1 MAAVTA
7 APPRSGSSPS
17 LRILVITV
25 AAMAVAVVG
34 VAYGSALAL
43 TILGPGAGV
52 AAGVHHIN
60 DPVPTSFGTVGVEF
74 VRSVDGLTH
83 RALSGAT
90 HGVSGLVDEDHAQIQ
105 TAVSLTND
113 LNKPI
118 DFTTKQFRLLV
129 IAGGKTTAQAPSS
142 GDLPNTRVLP
152 HAGIQGHLSFVV
164 PRSGARLQLEFA
176 DPGSAKPIVI
186 ELGNAAFGPQPDT
199 SHSHQ

>member
-7 APPRSGSSPS
+7 APRRTGSVPN
-17 LRILVITV
+17 LRILLVTLI
-25 AAMAVAVVG
+25 AMAIAVVG

-43 TILGPGAGV
+43 TIVGPGAGQ
-52 AAGVHHIN
+52 ASGVHHIN

-129 IAGGKTTAQAPSS
+129 TASGKTTAQAASS

-164 PRSGARLQLEFA
+164 PRSGARLQLEFT

-186 ELGNAAFGPQPDT
+186 ELGNAAFGAQPDT
-199 SHSHQ
+199 GHSH

>member
-7 APPRSGSSPS
+7 APRLRGFNPN
-17 LRILVITV
+17 LRILLVTVI
-25 AAMAVAVVG
+25 AMAVAVVG

-43 TILGPGAGV
+43 TILGPGEGA

-129 IAGGKTTAQAPSS
+129 TANGKTTAQASSS

-164 PRSGARLQLEFA
+164 PRSGARLQLEFT

-186 ELGNAAFGPQPDT
+186 ELGNAAFGAEPDAG
-199 SHSHQ
+199 HSHP